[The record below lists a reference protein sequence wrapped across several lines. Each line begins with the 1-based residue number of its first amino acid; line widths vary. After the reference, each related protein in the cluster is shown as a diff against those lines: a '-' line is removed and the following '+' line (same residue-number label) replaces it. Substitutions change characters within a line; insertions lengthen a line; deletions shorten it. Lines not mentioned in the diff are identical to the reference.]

1 MPFNFQEL
9 PNYTNDPKILDKFG
23 RNLIAEAKSGKMDP
37 IIGRDEDIRKV
48 EEILS
53 RKTKNNPVLIGLP
66 GVGKTAIIEGLAQRI
81 VRGDVPS
88 NLKDKIIYEIDMG
101 ALIAGAKFQGEFE
114 ERLKAV
120 INKVKESKGQ
130 IIIFIDELHLI
141 VGAGRTQG
149 AIDASNL
156 LKPML
161 ARGELHCIGATTL
174 DEYRQYIEKDAALE
188 RRFRKMIIKEPTV
201 EDTLAILRGLKERF
215 ETYHGV
221 KIHDNALRSAAYLS
235 DKYITDRF
243 LPDKA
248 IDLVDEACAGI
259 KIAIDS
265 LPASLD
271 ELRRKVM
278 QLEIE
283 KAALSKE
290 QDQISINRFQEVN
303 KELTEKK
310 VILENLEAEWMK
322 EKQAI
327 DHLKTLKTK
336 LEQAKTQLEQ
346 CQLGG
351 DFGKA
356 GEIQYSIIPKLEKAL
371 KDNEKVTKPERL
383 LKEDVTNDDIAAVVA
398 KWTGIPVARLLT
410 SERDKLLNLS
420 LILSN
425 RVKGQPTALKLVSD
439 ALIRSRSGIKD
450 PNRPIGSFI
459 FMGPTGVGKTEV
471 AKTLADVLFDSDKN
485 MVRMDMSE
493 FMEKSAVSKLVG
505 SPPGY
510 VGFELGG
517 QLTEKVRRQPYSIVL
532 FDEIEKAHPDV
543 LNILLQI
550 LDDGRVTDSQGHLV
564 DFRNTIIIMTSNLG
578 SEALL
583 ENKASSQEQAL
594 NILKTR
600 FRPEFINRVD
610 EIVIF
615 NPLNQNVIQEII
627 RKELNDLVLRVN
639 SEKEYQISYH
649 EDIVKQIL
657 KDAYDQE
664 YGARPIK
671 RYIQQNIETLLAQAI
686 LKEQLVPDKR
696 FAITLDSKTND
707 FILSTKLKLN

>member
-1 MPFNFQEL
+1 MFNFQEL
-9 PNYTNDPKILDKFG
+9 PNYSNDPKILDKFG
-23 RNLIAEAKSGKMDP
+23 RNLIAEAKSGRMDP

-283 KAALSKE
+283 KAALNKE
-290 QDQISINRFQEVN
+290 QDQTSVNRLQEVN
-303 KELTEKK
+303 KELAEKK
-310 VILENLEAEWMK
+310 VTLENLENEWMQ

-327 DHLKTLKTK
+327 NHLKTLKTK

-346 CQLGG
+346 CQLTG

-356 GEIQYSIIPKLEKAL
+356 GELQYSIIPKLEKAL
-371 KDNEKVTKPERL
+371 KDNEKVTKAERL
-383 LKEDVTNDDIAAVVA
+383 LKEDVTNDDIATVVA
-398 KWTGIPVARLLT
+398 KWTGIPVTRLLT

-471 AKTLADVLFDSDKN
+471 AKTLADALFDSDKN
-485 MVRMDMSE
+485 IVRMDMSE

-550 LDDGRVTDSQGHLV
+550 LDDGRLTDSQGHLV

-583 ENKASSQEQAL
+583 ENKASSQQQAL

-610 EIVIF
+610 EVVIF

-627 RKELNDLVLRVN
+627 RKELNDLVMRVN
-639 SEKEYQISYH
+639 SEKEYQITYQD
-649 EDIVKQIL
+649 DIVQQIL

-686 LKEQLVPDKR
+686 LKDQIVPEKR
-696 FAITLDSKTND
+696 FMIALDSKTND

>member
-1 MPFNFQEL
+1 MFNFQEL
-9 PNYTNDPKILDKFG
+9 PNYSNDPKILDKFG
-23 RNLIAEAKSGKMDP
+23 RNLIAEAKSGRMDP

-201 EDTLAILRGLKERF
+201 KDTLAILRGLKERF

-283 KAALSKE
+283 KAALNKE
-290 QDQISINRFQEVN
+290 QDQTSVNRLQEVN
-303 KELTEKK
+303 KELAEKK
-310 VILENLEAEWMK
+310 VTLENLENEWMQ

-327 DHLKTLKTK
+327 NHLKTLKTK

-346 CQLGG
+346 CQLTG

-356 GEIQYSIIPKLEKAL
+356 GELQYSIIPKLEKAL
-371 KDNEKVTKPERL
+371 KDNEKVTKAERL
-383 LKEDVTNDDIAAVVA
+383 LKEDVTNDDIATVVA
-398 KWTGIPVARLLT
+398 KWTGIPVTRLLT

-425 RVKGQPTALKLVSD
+425 RVKGQPMALKLVSD

-471 AKTLADVLFDSDKN
+471 AKTLADALFDSDKN
-485 MVRMDMSE
+485 IVRMDMSE

-550 LDDGRVTDSQGHLV
+550 LDDGRLTDSQGHLV

-583 ENKASSQEQAL
+583 ENKASSQQQAL

-610 EIVIF
+610 EVVIF

-627 RKELNDLVLRVN
+627 RKELNDLVMRVN
-639 SEKEYQISYH
+639 SEKEYQITYQ
-649 EDIVKQIL
+649 EDIVQQIL

-686 LKEQLVPDKR
+686 LKDQIVPEKR
-696 FAITLDSKTND
+696 FAIALDSKTND

>member
-1 MPFNFQEL
+1 MFNFQEL
-9 PNYTNDPKILDKFG
+9 PNYSNDPKILDKFG
-23 RNLIAEAKSGKMDP
+23 RNLIAEAKSGRMDP

-283 KAALSKE
+283 KAALNKE
-290 QDQISINRFQEVN
+290 QDQTSVNRLQEVN
-303 KELTEKK
+303 KELAEKK
-310 VILENLEAEWMK
+310 LTLENLENEWMQ

-327 DHLKTLKTK
+327 NHLKTLKTK

-346 CQLGG
+346 CQLTG

-356 GEIQYSIIPKLEKAL
+356 GELQYSIIPKLEKAL
-371 KDNEKVTKPERL
+371 KDNEKVTKAERL
-383 LKEDVTNDDIAAVVA
+383 LKEDVTNDDIATVVA
-398 KWTGIPVARLLT
+398 KWTGIPVTRLLT

-471 AKTLADVLFDSDKN
+471 AKTLADALFDSDKN
-485 MVRMDMSE
+485 IVRMDMSE

-550 LDDGRVTDSQGHLV
+550 LDDGRLTDSQGHLV

-583 ENKASSQEQAL
+583 ENKASSQQQAL

-610 EIVIF
+610 EVVIF

-627 RKELNDLVLRVN
+627 RKELNDLVMRVN
-639 SEKEYQISYH
+639 SEKEYQITYQD
-649 EDIVKQIL
+649 DIVQQIL

-686 LKEQLVPDKR
+686 LKDQIVPEKR
-696 FAITLDSKTND
+696 FAIALDSKTND